1 MSDVMYPTVLLF
13 LSRPA
18 DSTNNVTFNEL
29 GLSAINN
36 GESKWLPRPR
46 SETRGEHRLSSLKLS
61 SMITVFL
68 CVFTGFT
75 TETSLLH
82 LQPNEQQ

>member
-1 MSDVMYPTVLLF
+1 MGKSPRPSLNFSREMMSDVMYPTVLLF

-36 GESKWLPRPR
+36 GESKWLPRLALR
-46 SETRGEHRLSSLKLS
+46 QEESIASAR
-61 SMITVFL
+61 
-68 CVFTGFT
+68 
-75 TETSLLH
+75 
-82 LQPNEQQ
+82 